1 MIWEVY
7 EIQLCLPGNILK
19 YSIPDKYL
27 FVCLSVAISKVC
39 MKTKSLFIYRSTK
52 LVCIVVLLL
61 CTISAFSQNERGRLR
76 TDSLQSV
83 LQKAK
88 TPEEKLTVLKE
99 LVAINRQQKVEV
111 SLGKEIMNIAMQSD
125 SFQTVYNTMAELSR
139 YYYNQDMRD
148 SMLYWY
154 AMIDT
159 ISRQRRECPDALFTA
174 GSLVCQ
180 DYLWGEDYELSMS
193 EAIRQINLA
202 DKEHQEYGQASGNY
216 NLALIYQV
224 IGQDSNAVVAF
235 RKGLVWLDKN
245 LDRPM
250 LELQFLSDMVVST
263 LRLNLLDESEKLLIR
278 YEKLL
283 DKMEQDYETK
293 GYLFPVFFH
302 KCMLNAKFSEF
313 YTRSEQPGKA
323 YDYLEKAS
331 AFISD
336 TLSGFVKY
344 AYYQSE
350 ALYYMKVKND
360 RKALSAIDNALA
372 LENDLGMMNLK
383 MKVLRQSG
391 QLQEAILVYKKM
403 LKMNASIN
411 NEAFNRQITQLR
423 ALNDLNDSEK
433 QMRELEHQNAQIA
446 SKQLQ
451 LFHILVT
458 ISILLILVLIL
469 YRLYCRTRRLK
480 NELLCEKDSL
490 LESEKQL
497 RVIKE
502 KAVEANRLKT
512 VFLANISHEI
522 RTPLNA
528 IVGFSELLVDNSFQE
543 KEKLVF
549 ASTINHS
556 SELLMNLIND
566 VLELSRL
573 ESGNNNFTIREW
585 DAISLCREMLPE
597 VGSRLFPGVKLT
609 FNPSVESLPLN
620 TDRFRLH
627 QLLKHLLS
635 NAVKFTQKGE
645 VNLTIEADPEND
657 LIRFIVTDTGC
668 GIPADMQMK
677 IFERFEKLDE
687 FKQGTGLGL
696 AICQL
701 VATRFGGS
709 LYLDSFYTEGA
720 RFIFIH
726 PCNVPLSKEVI
737 S

>member
-1 MIWEVY
+1 
-7 EIQLCLPGNILK
+7 
-19 YSIPDKYL
+19 
-27 FVCLSVAISKVC
+27 
-39 MKTKSLFIYRSTK
+39 MKTKSLFMDRGIK

-83 LQKAK
+83 LQKTK

-174 GSLVCQ
+174 GSLICQ

-278 YEKLL
+278 YENLL
-283 DKMEQDYETK
+283 DRMEQDYETK

-302 KCMLNAKFSEF
+302 KCLLNTKYSEF
-313 YTRSEQPGKA
+313 YTRSDQLGKA
-323 YDYLEKAS
+323 HDYLEKAS

-350 ALYYMKVKND
+350 ALYYMKVKNNQ
-360 RKALSAIDNALA
+360 KALSAIDNALA
-372 LENDLGMMNLK
+372 LENDLDMMNLK
-383 MKVLRQSG
+383 MKVLRQNG

-411 NEAFNRQITQLR
+411 NDAFNRQITQLR

-433 QMRELEHQNAQIA
+433 QNRELKHQNEQIA
-446 SKQLQ
+446 SKQRQ

-469 YRLYCRTRRLK
+469 YRLYCRTHRLK
-480 NELLCEKDSL
+480 NELLREKDSL

-497 RVIKE
+497 RIIKE

-543 KEKLVF
+543 KEKVVF

-573 ESGNNNFTIREW
+573 ESGNNSFTIREW
-585 DAISLCREMLPE
+585 DAVVLCREILSE
-597 VGSRLFPGVKLT
+597 VETKLLPGVKLI
-609 FNPSVESLPLN
+609 FNHSVESLPLN
-620 TDRFRLH
+620 TDRFRLR

-635 NAVKFTQKGE
+635 NAVKFTRKGE
-645 VNLTIEADPEND
+645 VNLAIETDREND

-668 GIPADMQMK
+668 GIPADMGMK

-709 LYLDSFYTEGA
+709 LYLDPSYTEGA
-720 RFIFIH
+720 RFVFVH

>member
-1 MIWEVY
+1 
-7 EIQLCLPGNILK
+7 
-19 YSIPDKYL
+19 
-27 FVCLSVAISKVC
+27 
-39 MKTKSLFIYRSTK
+39 MKTKSLFIYRGIK
-52 LVCIVVLLL
+52 FVCIVVLLL
-61 CTISAFSQNERGRLR
+61 CTLSAFSQNERGRVR
-76 TDSLQSV
+76 TDSLQRV

-111 SLGKEIMNIAMQSD
+111 SLGKEIMDIAMQSD

-148 SMLYWY
+148 SMVYWY

-159 ISRQRRECPDALFTA
+159 ISRQRKECPDALFTA
-174 GSLVCQ
+174 GRLVCQ
-180 DYLWGEDYELSMS
+180 DYLWGEDYELAMS

-202 DKEHQEYGQASGNY
+202 DKESQEYGQASGNY
-216 NLALIYQV
+216 NLALIYQI

-250 LELQFLSDMVVST
+250 LELQYLSDMVVST

-293 GYLFPVFFH
+293 GYLFPVFFY
-302 KCMLNAKFSEF
+302 KCMLNSKFSEF

-350 ALYYMKVKND
+350 ALYYMKIKDD
-360 RKALSAIDNALA
+360 RNALSAIENALA
-372 LENDLGMMNLK
+372 LEDDLDMMSLK
-383 MKVLRQSG
+383 MKLLRQSG
-391 QLQEAILVYKKM
+391 QLREAIFVYKKM

-433 QMRELEHQNAQIA
+433 QIRELEHQNVQIA
-446 SKQLQ
+446 SKQRQ
-451 LFHILVT
+451 LFHILVM
-458 ISILLILVLIL
+458 ISVLLILVLIL

-497 RVIKE
+497 RIIKE

-528 IVGFSELLVDNSFQE
+528 IVGFSELLVDNSFEE

-585 DAISLCREMLPE
+585 DAVVLCREMLPE
-597 VGSRLFPGVKLT
+597 LEPKLFPGVKLT
-609 FNPSVESLPLN
+609 FNPSVESLLLN
-620 TDRFRLH
+620 TDRFRLQ

-635 NAVKFTQKGE
+635 NAVKFTRKGE
-645 VNLTIEADPEND
+645 VNLTIETDTEND

-668 GIPADMQMK
+668 GVPVDMCMK

-709 LYLDSFYTEGA
+709 LYIDSSYKEGA
-720 RFIFIH
+720 RFVFVH
-726 PCNVPLSKEVI
+726 PCNVPLSKDVI

>member
-1 MIWEVY
+1 
-7 EIQLCLPGNILK
+7 
-19 YSIPDKYL
+19 
-27 FVCLSVAISKVC
+27 
-39 MKTKSLFIYRSTK
+39 MKTKSLFMDRGIK

-83 LQKAK
+83 LQKTK

-174 GSLVCQ
+174 GSLICQ

-278 YEKLL
+278 YENLL
-283 DKMEQDYETK
+283 DRMEQDYETK

-302 KCMLNAKFSEF
+302 KCLLNTKYSEF
-313 YTRSEQPGKA
+313 YTRSNQLGKA
-323 YDYLEKAS
+323 HDYLEKAS

-350 ALYYMKVKND
+350 ALYYMKVKNNQ
-360 RKALSAIDNALA
+360 KALSAIDNALA
-372 LENDLGMMNLK
+372 LENDLDMMNLK
-383 MKVLRQSG
+383 MKVLRQNG

-411 NEAFNRQITQLR
+411 NDAFNRQITQLR

-433 QMRELEHQNAQIA
+433 QNRELKHQNEQIA
-446 SKQLQ
+446 SKQRQ

-469 YRLYCRTRRLK
+469 YRLYCRTHRLK
-480 NELLCEKDSL
+480 NELLREKDSL

-497 RVIKE
+497 RIIKE

-543 KEKLVF
+543 KEKVVF

-573 ESGNNNFTIREW
+573 ESGNNSFTIREW
-585 DAISLCREMLPE
+585 DAVVLCREILSE
-597 VGSRLFPGVKLT
+597 VETKLLPGVKLI
-609 FNPSVESLPLN
+609 FNHSVESLPLN
-620 TDRFRLH
+620 TDRFRLR

-635 NAVKFTQKGE
+635 NAVKFTRKGE
-645 VNLTIEADPEND
+645 VNLTIETDREND

-668 GIPADMQMK
+668 GIPADMGMK

-709 LYLDSFYTEGA
+709 LYLDPSYTEGA
-720 RFIFIH
+720 RFVFVH